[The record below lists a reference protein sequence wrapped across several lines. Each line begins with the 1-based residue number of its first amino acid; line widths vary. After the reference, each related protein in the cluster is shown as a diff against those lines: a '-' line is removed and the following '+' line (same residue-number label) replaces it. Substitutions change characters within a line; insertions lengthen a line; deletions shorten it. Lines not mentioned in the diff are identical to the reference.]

1 MKKILLM
8 IVPLMALIGCSYD
21 DTDIQKR
28 LDDLDGQLTEL
39 QALVGIQR
47 KGKDTHH
54 HPLVGFRGMSGQG
67 QDVLGEMSPIQVG
80 NSEIGAKNGGF
91 ESHGDCRAEKQK
103 TGHKARL

>member
-39 QALVGIQR
+39 QALVKALKERAGAHGRSAEAEHREILAEALARPR
-47 KGKDTHH
+47 KRSFAEVLASIPDVGTDADFERVESAGKA
-54 HPLVGFRGMSGQG
+54 PRVFG
-67 QDVLGEMSPIQVG
+67 
-80 NSEIGAKNGGF
+80 
-91 ESHGDCRAEKQK
+91 
-103 TGHKARL
+103 

>member
-39 QALVGIQR
+39 QALV
-47 KGKDTHH
+47 KA
-54 HPLVGFRGMSGQG
+54 L
-67 QDVLGEMSPIQVG
+67 
-80 NSEIGAKNGGF
+80 NSDEIGRA
-91 ESHGDCRAEKQK
+91 SCRERVYVQV
-103 TGHKARL
+103 

>member
-39 QALVGIQR
+39 QALVKALQSDAVKEYIE
-47 KGKDTHH
+47 KTY
-54 HPLVGFRGMSGQG
+54 
-67 QDVLGEMSPIQVG
+67 
-80 NSEIGAKNGGF
+80 NGAVVAIF
-91 ESHGDCRAEKQK
+91 
-103 TGHKARL
+103 

>member
-39 QALVGIQR
+39 QALVKALQSDAV
-47 KGKDTHH
+47 KTY
-54 HPLVGFRGMSGQG
+54 M
-67 QDVLGEMSPIQVG
+67 EETY
-80 NSEIGAKNGGF
+80 NGAVVAIF
-91 ESHGDCRAEKQK
+91 
-103 TGHKARL
+103 

>member
-39 QALVGIQR
+39 QALV
-47 KGKDTHH
+47 KALNSDVTTLKELVAGKR
-54 HPLVGFRGMSGQG
+54 FIS
-67 QDVLGEMSPIQVG
+67 DVQPGEDGGSPRPARPRR
-80 NSEIGAKNGGF
+80 SPSATE
-91 ESHGDCRAEKQK
+91 K
-103 TGHKARL
+103 TGLRRSSG

>member
-39 QALVGIQR
+39 QALV
-47 KGKDTHH
+47 KALNSDVTTLKELVAGKRFISTY
-54 HPLVGFRGMSGQG
+54 
-67 QDVLGEMSPIQVG
+67 SPVKTAAT
-80 NSEIGAKNGGF
+80 SSRWSPRPARPRRSPSATE
-91 ESHGDCRAEKQK
+91 K
-103 TGHKARL
+103 TGLRRSSG

>member
-39 QALVGIQR
+39 QALVKALCAAQKYYTHLHR
-47 KGKDTHH
+47 KRQSAIMTT
-54 HPLVGFRGMSGQG
+54 
-67 QDVLGEMSPIQVG
+67 
-80 NSEIGAKNGGF
+80 A
-91 ESHGDCRAEKQK
+91 
-103 TGHKARL
+103 

>member
-39 QALVGIQR
+39 QALV
-47 KGKDTHH
+47 KALNSDVTTLKELVAGKR
-54 HPLVGFRGMSGQG
+54 FIS
-67 QDVLGEMSPIQVG
+67 DVQPGEVTAATSSRWSPRPARPRR
-80 NSEIGAKNGGF
+80 SPSATE
-91 ESHGDCRAEKQK
+91 K
-103 TGHKARL
+103 TGLRRSSG

>member
-39 QALVGIQR
+39 QALV
-47 KGKDTHH
+47 KALNSDVTTLKELVAGKR
-54 HPLVGFRGMSGQG
+54 FIS
-67 QDVLGEMSPIQVG
+67 DVQPSSRWSPRPARPRR
-80 NSEIGAKNGGF
+80 SPSATE
-91 ESHGDCRAEKQK
+91 K
-103 TGHKARL
+103 TGLRRSSG